1 MLDSR
6 VTIGAASKGRS
17 SSFAISRVLQGS
29 VAYILGSN
37 LYPGL
42 LHCYSGANRSDGP
55 SRGRDVE
62 PPTRALPD
70 WFLQLAG
77 GDYRKFDAVV
87 CSSRYS
93 KNPSRWLRFL
103 LLLCGDIERNP
114 GPKRGKMNLNIGF
127 VKATSE
133 RMIKCLSAFQRWV
146 VEHAQLPFD
155 QLAADPQGLSWT
167 LRAYGLYLFEHG
179 LPRYLLV
186 YYNGLS
192 GRLPCLQTL
201 HEHCVANRP

>member
-1 MLDSR
+1 MFPSER
-6 VTIGAASKGRS
+6 HKGRS

-42 LHCYSGANRSDGP
+42 LHCYSSANRSDGP

-62 PPTRALPD
+62 PPTRDLPD
-70 WFLQLAG
+70 WFLQLAK

-93 KNPSRWLRFL
+93 KNPARWLRFL

-133 RMIKCLSAFQRWV
+133 RMIKCLAAFQRWV
-146 VEHAQLPFD
+146 V
-155 QLAADPQGLSWT
+155 GLSNMHSCLSISLQQI
-167 LRAYGLYLFEHG
+167 LRVCHGPFEPMG
-179 LPRYLLV
+179 STFSSMDFLDIFFYIL
-186 YYNGLS
+186 
-192 GRLPCLQTL
+192 
-201 HEHCVANRP
+201 